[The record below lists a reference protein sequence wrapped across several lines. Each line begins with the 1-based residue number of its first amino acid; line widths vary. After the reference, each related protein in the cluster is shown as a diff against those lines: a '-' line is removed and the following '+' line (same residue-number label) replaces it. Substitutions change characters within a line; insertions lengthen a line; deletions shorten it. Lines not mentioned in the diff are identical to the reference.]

1 MFGKIKLSTEYV
13 MRNSQHVKINYD
25 KLNDFIKNVKCDDLK
40 NWLLYNPYNLLDL
53 NVEEIINFLLIFE
66 AIDYS
71 FWGEPKW
78 LLKQKEELKMVQ
90 MHFYMLW

>member
-53 NVEEIINFLLIFE
+53 NV
-66 AIDYS
+66 
-71 FWGEPKW
+71 
-78 LLKQKEELKMVQ
+78 
-90 MHFYMLW
+90 

>member
-1 MFGKIKLSTEYV
+1 

-71 FWGEPKW
+71 FWGEPNG
-78 LLKQKEELKMVQ
+78 
-90 MHFYMLW
+90 Y